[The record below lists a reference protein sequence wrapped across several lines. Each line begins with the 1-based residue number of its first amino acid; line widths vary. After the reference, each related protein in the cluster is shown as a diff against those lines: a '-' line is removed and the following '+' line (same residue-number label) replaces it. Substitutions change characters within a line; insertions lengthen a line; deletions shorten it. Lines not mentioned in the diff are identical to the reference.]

1 MLVNISLIALD
12 LDGTLLNRHGTISD
26 VNKKA
31 LLYAM
36 SKGVHVCI
44 CTGRAFDTIPQE
56 LLSFPGIEY
65 AITNNGASVYR
76 ILGKEKIN
84 SLYLEPEAVLTVLE
98 QTREYSVSYEAFL
111 DGGAYASRDYV
122 DNPVAHG
129 ASLSAV
135 NYIKSTRHPVEDIE
149 KFMKEHIN
157 ELESLDV
164 VVGDS
169 ELKDK
174 IIDRIKAATRK
185 VYITSSVKQLIEI
198 SSMYG
203 GKREGLCFLAKYL
216 NIGRE
221 NIAAFGDADND
232 IDMLDYAGCGIA
244 MANASHRLLEVAD
257 YVTTHH
263 DEDGVAYAIKNILHI
278 L

>member
-1 MLVNISLIALD
+1 MDNIFLIALD
-12 LDGTLLNRHGTISD
+12 LDGTLLNRHGTLSD
-26 VNKKA
+26 ANRKA
-31 LLYAM
+31 LLCAM

-56 LLSFPGIEY
+56 LLTFPGIEY

-76 ILGKEKIN
+76 ILGKDKIN
-84 SLYLEPEAVLTVLE
+84 SLYLEPDAVLTVLE
-98 QTREYSVSYEAFL
+98 QTRGYNVSYEAFM
-111 DGGAYASRDYV
+111 DGSAYASREYV
-122 DNPVAHG
+122 DNPVEHG
-129 ASLSAV
+129 ASISAV
-135 NYIKSTRHPVEDIE
+135 NYIKSTRHPVENIE
-149 KFMKEHIN
+149 EFIKEHIN

-198 SSMYG
+198 SIMYG
-203 GKREGLCFLAKYL
+203 GKRTGLCFLAKYL

-263 DEDGVAYAIKNILHI
+263 DEDGVAYAINNILHI

>member
-12 LDGTLLNRHGTISD
+12 LDGTLLNRHGTLSD
-26 VNKKA
+26 ANRKA
-31 LLYAM
+31 LLEVM
-36 SKGVHVCI
+36 SKDVHVCI
-44 CTGRAFDTIPQE
+44 CTGRAFDTIPE
-56 LLSFPGIEY
+56 DLLSFPGIEY

-164 VVGDS
+164 VVPDVV
-169 ELKDK
+169 LKDE

>member
-1 MLVNISLIALD
+1 MVNISLIALD
-12 LDGTLLNRHGTISD
+12 LDGTLLNRHGTLSD
-26 VNKKA
+26 ANRKA
-31 LLYAM
+31 LLEVM
-36 SKGVHVCI
+36 SKDVHVCI
-44 CTGRAFDTIPQE
+44 CTGRAFDTIPE
-56 LLSFPGIEY
+56 DLLSFSGIEY

-135 NYIKSTRHPVEDIE
+135 NYIKSTRHPVDDIE

-164 VVGDS
+164 VVPDVV
-169 ELKDK
+169 LKDE

>member
-1 MLVNISLIALD
+1 MLEV
-12 LDGTLLNRHGTISD
+12 
-26 VNKKA
+26 
-31 LLYAM
+31 M
-36 SKGVHVCI
+36 SKDVHVCI
-44 CTGRAFDTIPQE
+44 CTGRAFDTIPE
-56 LLSFPGIEY
+56 DLLSFPGIEY

-135 NYIKSTRHPVEDIE
+135 NYIKSTRHPVEDIV

-203 GKREGLCFLAKYL
+203 GKRTGLCFLAKYL

>member
-12 LDGTLLNRHGTISD
+12 LDGTLLNRHGTLSD
-26 VNKKA
+26 ANRKA
-31 LLYAM
+31 LLEVM
-36 SKGVHVCI
+36 SKDVHVCI
-44 CTGRAFDTIPQE
+44 CTGRAFDTIPE
-56 LLSFPGIEY
+56 DLLSFPGIEY

-98 QTREYSVSYEAFL
+98 QTREYRVSYEAFL

-164 VVGDS
+164 VVPDVV
-169 ELKDK
+169 LKDE